1 MQRFFS
7 NMGGARTL
15 LKSGIH
21 RFEAKVVALV
31 SPLALLDIAK
41 KRCKPPLILVVN
53 STQQVPGTSQES
65 TSKSDNAQQHIVSK
79 IALVSMVTIAFN
91 KCKHIPGRGENSKS
105 IILSRLIKFA
115 ESWHRSD

>member
-7 NMGGARTL
+7 NMGGIRML

-21 RFEAKVVALV
+21 RFEAKVVEFV

-79 IALVSMVTIAFN
+79 IALVSMV
-91 KCKHIPGRGENSKS
+91 
-105 IILSRLIKFA
+105 IISFQQMQA
-115 ESWHRSD
+115 HPMTW